1 MRFRITIFSYLSL
14 TLCFFGSQ
22 SVFAQESQQI
32 VIDSNFDASG
42 VFTTRYQFSTNCF
55 PIRKGEHY
63 TMLNLYGPEV
73 HFAVHKDLSI
83 GLMTSWLAS
92 PIALALKYTRGTPNP
107 KINYGVGALVGSLGL
122 VNAFNGYGGLYW
134 GMLTL
139 GDRRTNI
146 TFSAGFG
153 HFNDQNYAT
162 TPREIYIP
170 GIYPAV
176 NGQYPDIPVQ
186 EIIQFGGNSAFQ
198 APVLGIAAQAK
209 ISGRS
214 SVFLDCMLFLSKD
227 YSNYVD
233 GYQSEVSHYGYDN
246 NFNYTLQE
254 VEVTPWTYYNNGPGP
269 DEDIFV
275 IMPGYR
281 FERNANSAFQ
291 GSAVILFSQ
300 EFLLPLPMFSYFYK
314 F

>member
-1 MRFRITIFSYLSL
+1 MRFRIFINSYLSL

-22 SVFAQESQQI
+22 SVFAQEPQQI
-32 VIDSNFDASG
+32 AIDSNFDASG

-63 TMLNLYGPEV
+63 AMLNLYGPEV
-73 HFAVHKDLSI
+73 HFAVHKDFSI
-83 GLMTSWLAS
+83 GLMTTWIAS
-92 PIALALKYTRGTPNP
+92 PAALALKYTRGTPNP
-107 KINYGVGALVGSLGL
+107 KINYGVGALVGSFGL
-122 VNAFNGYGGLYW
+122 VNAFKGYGGLYW

-153 HFNDQNYAT
+153 HFNDQNYT
-162 TPREIYIP
+162 TIPVAIYQP
-170 GIYPAV
+170 GFYPAI
-176 NGQYPDIPVQ
+176 NGQYPELPLQ
-186 EIIQFGGNSAFQ
+186 EVIQTGGNSAFQ
-198 APVLGIAAQAK
+198 APILGIAAQAK

-214 SVFLDCMLFLSKD
+214 SIFLDCMLFLSKD

-233 GYQSEVSHYGYDN
+233 VYQPIERIDSYINGIYVCTGVEVSPYS
-246 NFNYTLQE
+246 YTF
-254 VEVTPWTYYNNGPGP
+254 NGPGP

-275 IMPGYR
+275 LMPGYR
-281 FERNANSAFQ
+281 FERNAKSAFQ
-291 GSAVILFSQ
+291 GSAVIAFSK
-300 EFLLPLPMFSYFYK
+300 EFVLPLPMFTYFYQ